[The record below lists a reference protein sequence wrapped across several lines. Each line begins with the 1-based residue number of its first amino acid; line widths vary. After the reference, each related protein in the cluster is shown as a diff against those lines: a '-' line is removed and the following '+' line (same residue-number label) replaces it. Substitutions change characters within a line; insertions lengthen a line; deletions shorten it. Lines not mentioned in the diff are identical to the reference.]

1 MSNIQKWTEGA
12 VKACARLFV
21 EKVKAKPDLII
32 QDAFNLAQDDMIKL
46 GILHKD
52 HRVTIK
58 ALCHAPKPISKELY
72 ASYFNEMREYKT
84 KYKTDVW
91 KGRLGARASKVLKEH
106 HQKTKT
112 VKANATP
119 SPAKTKA
126 PKAVKEDAVAKNKP
140 VWTIQLYHDLANR
153 FVSHY
158 VSSPKY
164 ENIERAFRTAQV
176 QMVDKRLIQSKDI
189 VTITCWND
197 MPAEVRSVLSQM
209 NVALANHLQNA
220 LAPKIVVSTANKSA
234 DHVGRVMNII
244 AQETEARAAAVVRP
258 PESTGFMDLWFMQA
272 QQIEATKRLRTRM
285 QTPHGMYAKQA
296 ENAKRQ
302 AAECSSQDLLTNF
315 RQKKKL
321 LDAILDHLQIDSDVT
336 PSHVEAALRII
347 TDAGKSLLKNLPMTG
362 DKCSYLHQR
371 SGVPVNVI
379 IGETDL
385 VSKATETVNPFLRA
399 APVRSVGESEMRLES
414 LAANSVLRKQD
425 REPTQT
431 PDTRPLGLRPINQ
444 LNLPDGVTSHLV
456 SRSFISIG
464 SIIGLNETTFMIAS
478 GLSMEAADC
487 VVRRI
492 KNKGYTFKE
501 DIRFI
506 TPFPIKPSLS
516 KDVIPLSMPMVDIFD
531 MPVQYAANFAQ
542 LDEIGVKTIS
552 DFSRITGGR
561 LMECLKTDLLSCGL
575 RAVFMFS
582 LIKGVLNAVDYIP
595 D

>member
-1 MSNIQKWTEGA
+1 MSNIQKWTQGA

-46 GILHKD
+46 GILHQD

-84 KYKTDVW
+84 KYRTDVR
-91 KGRLGARASKVLKEH
+91 KGRLGARASKVLREH

-112 VKANATP
+112 ANANATP

-158 VSSPKY
+158 VVSPKY
-164 ENIERAFRTAQV
+164 ENIEKAFRTAQI
-176 QMVDKRLIQSKDI
+176 QMVDKKLIQSKDI
-189 VTITCWND
+189 MTITCWSD
-197 MPAEVRSVLSQM
+197 MPLVVRSVLNQM
-209 NVALANHLQNA
+209 NVALANHLENSVPAKIA
-220 LAPKIVVSTANKSA
+220 LSPSSHSTQVPVQSNF
-234 DHVGRVMNII
+234 N
-244 AQETEARAAAVVRP
+244 
-258 PESTGFMDLWFMQA
+258 TGFVS
-272 QQIEATKRLRTRM
+272 RTMNSPQPNAPRTPM
-285 QTPHGMYAKQA
+285 QTPHGMYAAQA
-296 ENAKRQ
+296 ENAKRRT
-302 AAECSSQDLLTNF
+302 AERSNQDLLTNF
-315 RQKKKL
+315 SQKKKL
-321 LDAILDHLQIDSDVT
+321 LDAILDHLQIDTDVT

-347 TDAGKSLLKNLPMTG
+347 TDAGKSLLKNLPMTE

-371 SGVPVNVI
+371 SGVPFNVI

-385 VSKATETVNPFLRA
+385 VSKATDTINPFLRA
-399 APVRSVGESEMRLES
+399 APVRNVGESEMRLEN
-414 LAANSVLRKQD
+414 LAANSLLRKQE

-431 PDTRPLGLRPINQ
+431 PDTRPVGLRSINQ
-444 LNLPDGVTSHLV
+444 LNLPAGVTSHLI
-456 SRSFISIG
+456 SKGFISIG
-464 SIIGLNETTFMIAS
+464 SIVGLNETTFMIES
-478 GLSMEAADC
+478 DLSMETADG

-492 KNKGYTFKE
+492 KNQGYTFKE

-506 TPFPIKPSLS
+506 TPFPIKPSLL
-516 KDVIPLSMPMVDIFD
+516 KGLIPLSTPMVDIFD
-531 MPVQYAANFAQ
+531 MPVQYAANFAH
-542 LDEIGVKTIS
+542 LDEIGVKTIP
-552 DFSRITGGR
+552 DFSRITGSR

-575 RAVFMFS
+575 RTVFMFC
-582 LIKGVLNAVDYIP
+582 LIKGILNAVDHVP
-595 D
+595 RS